1 MPLNRRLAAAI
12 LLAISSPLLA
22 AGSTHVEKL
31 RNARVIVTEYTLAPG
46 DSIAIEGRL
55 PEARIYVADA
65 AFEVTPRGGAP
76 HSLTVKR
83 GDVVFNT
90 PQARTVK
97 NAGPSEAH
105 FFRVEFPGKGSQ
117 DSWGTTGLSPNYK
130 MLFENAYARA
140 YDIRIRAGA
149 GEPQHTPRDRV
160 VVCLNGAGVEHQFPD
175 GHKEPATLKTG
186 EVAFRAGS
194 THIGRNI
201 GTTDLWVIAIEPK

>member
-1 MPLNRRLAAAI
+1 MTLYGRLAAAL

-22 AGSTHVEKL
+22 VGSTHVEKI
-31 RNARVIVTEYTLAPG
+31 RNDRVIVTEYVLDPQ

-55 PEARIYVADA
+55 PEARVYFADA
-65 AFEVTPRGGAP
+65 AFEVTPQGGTP
-76 HSLTVKR
+76 RSLTVKR
-83 GDVVFNT
+83 GDVVFNM

-97 NAGPSEAH
+97 NAGSSEAH
-105 FFRVEFPGKGSQ
+105 FFQVEVPGKGSK

-149 GEPQHTPRDRV
+149 GEPQHTHHDRV
-160 VVCLNGAGVEHQFPD
+160 VVCLSGAEVEHLFPD
-175 GHKEPATLKTG
+175 GHKEPSTLKTG

-194 THIGRNI
+194 THIGHNI
-201 GTTDLWVIAIEPK
+201 GKTDLWVIAIEPK

>member
-1 MPLNRRLAAAI
+1 MTLPCRLAAA
-12 LLAISSPLLA
+12 LFGAIPSLLLA

-31 RNARVIVTEYTLAPG
+31 RNNRVIVTEYTLAPG

-55 PEARIYVADA
+55 PEARVYFADA
-65 AFEVTPRGGAP
+65 AFEVTPQGGAP
-76 HSLTVKR
+76 RSLTVKR
-83 GDVVFNT
+83 GDVVFNM

-97 NAGPSEAH
+97 NAGSSAAH

-140 YDIRIRAGA
+140 YEVRIPAG
-149 GEPQHTPRDRV
+149 GREPQHTHHDRV
-160 VVCLNGAGVEHQFPD
+160 VLCLNGAEVEHLFPD
-175 GHKEPATLKTG
+175 GHTEPSTLKTG

-194 THIGRNI
+194 THIGHNI
-201 GTTDLWVIAIEPK
+201 GKTDLWVIAMEPK